1 MMDPI
6 LIFPL
11 LTMALL
17 VVGLTFEILIRKLR
31 SEHAEA
37 WASLGKPTGFFPTSF
52 SPSPSDIAAQKLLYA
67 WFFRTPQWIRQSRD
81 NALYVLCVF
90 RVAAALWIAG
100 LFVWVVCILRM
111 FQSAA

>member
-6 LIFPL
+6 FIFPL

-37 WASLGKPTGFFPTSF
+37 WESLGKPTGFFPASL
-52 SPSPSDIAAQKLLYA
+52 SPTPSDIAAQKLLYV
-67 WFFRTPQWIRQSRD
+67 WFFRTPQWIRECRD
-81 NALYVLCVF
+81 SSLYVLCVF
-90 RVAAALWIAG
+90 RVASALWVAG
-100 LFVWVVCILRM
+100 LFVWALCILKM
-111 FQSAA
+111 LQSAV